1 MRDAKVRRQP
11 PDQTRQ
17 VGDRSREGSRR
28 VEHAG
33 TATTQERTPTGTTIN
48 NHARPTRH
56 ANTADVARPDVPA
69 EAADVARPNGH
80 ADIADIVLPDSR
92 AEIAEV
98 AGPDLLADV
107 AGPVQQLSLTEDDQP
122 GPTLS
127 RADVED
133 AARYLEGQIV
143 RTPVLRSPVLDR
155 IAGARL
161 LVKAENLQ
169 LSGSYKMRGATVA
182 VGRLAAAGTDTG
194 VICQS
199 TGNHAQAVALA
210 ARRHGLAATV
220 VLPRDAPAGK
230 VAQARAAGARVIL
243 AGTSVEERLDVV
255 RQVRAETGHAVID
268 AYDHRDVVAGQG
280 TAALELIDAAE
291 RLGVPLD
298 ALVVPVGGGGGAAG
312 ACLAAA
318 GRGIDVYGVEPVG
331 CDSLAQSLAAGRR
344 VPVPPAPT
352 LADGLRPTCVGA
364 LPFGILRAAGARVVR
379 VDDAAIADAFRL
391 VLMQLKLLAEPSG
404 AAAVAGALR
413 IAAPGTYRTVG
424 VVLTGGN
431 VEAALVARLMS
442 TTDQEGSPA

>member
-1 MRDAKVRRQP
+1 MQHTGTVTQIENAAGVATVTD
-11 PDQTRQ
+11 
-17 VGDRSREGSRR
+17 GDR
-28 VEHAG
+28 
-33 TATTQERTPTGTTIN
+33 
-48 NHARPTRH
+48 
-56 ANTADVARPDVPA
+56 
-69 EAADVARPNGH
+69 
-80 ADIADIVLPDSR
+80 
-92 AEIAEV
+92 
-98 AGPDLLADV
+98 
-107 AGPVQQLSLTEDDQP
+107 P

-143 RTPVLRSPVLDR
+143 RTPVLRSAVLDR

-182 VGRLAAAGTDTG
+182 VGRLAAAGTATG

-210 ARRHGLAATV
+210 ARRHGLTATV

-230 VAQARAAGARVIL
+230 ITQARTAGARVIL
-243 AGTSVEERLDVV
+243 AGTTVEERLEVV

-268 AYDHRDVVAGQG
+268 AYDHRDVIAGQG
-280 TAALELIDAAE
+280 TAALELIEEAD

-298 ALVVPVGGGGGAAG
+298 ALVLPVGGGGGAAG
-312 ACLAAA
+312 ACLAAE
-318 GRGIDVYGVEPVG
+318 GRGLDVYGVEPVG
-331 CDSLAQSLAAGRR
+331 CDSLARSLAAGRR

-352 LADGLRPTCVGA
+352 LADGLRPTCVGE
-364 LPFGILRAAGARVVR
+364 LPFGILRAAGARAVR

-391 VLMQLKLLAEPSG
+391 VLTQLKVLAEPSG

-413 IAAPGTYRTVG
+413 IAGPGAQRTVG

-442 TTDQEGSPA
+442 TIDQEGSFA